1 MTKREIQA
9 AEFFTQ
15 GANCAQAVLMAYAD
29 LLGLTPEYLANH
41 QFYKGKGCRRC
52 GGTGYKG
59 RIGIYEIFLITEDI
73 AKMIF
78 ANENSVTLR
87 EFARRNG
94 MRSLRDDALR
104 KVEAGISTLEE
115 VLFVTLRDEE

>member
-1 MTKREIQA
+1 M
-9 AEFFTQ
+9 
-15 GANCAQAVLMAYAD
+15 
-29 LLGLTPEYLANH
+29 LGLTPEYLANH
-41 QFYKGKGCRRC
+41 QFYKGKGCRKC

-59 RIGIYEIFLITEDI
+59 RIGIYEIFVITEDI

-78 ANENSVTLR
+78 ANENSATLR

-115 VLFVTLRDEE
+115 VLFVTLRDDE